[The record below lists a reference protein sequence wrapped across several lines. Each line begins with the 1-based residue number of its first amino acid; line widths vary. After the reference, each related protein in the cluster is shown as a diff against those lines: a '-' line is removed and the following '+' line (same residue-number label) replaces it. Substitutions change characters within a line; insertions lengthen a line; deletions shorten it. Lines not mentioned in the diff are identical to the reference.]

1 MYSVLFCDADMTNWE
16 TRTGVIVLSYSRYCR
31 YRGLLKRLEGVHN
44 EWLRNKLIKALGGFT
59 TTCRTTKILFCK
71 DTFDYPELEG
81 HELLCN
87 HLGNVSYPVLYYL
100 CLIYWKRK
108 LDACSLASASIHMRR
123 CDVAYNSSLFSE
135 NNFSSERN

>member
-1 MYSVLFCDADMTNWE
+1 MANWE
-16 TRTGVIVLSYSRYCR
+16 TRTGVVVLSYSRYCR

-87 HLGNVSYPVLYYL
+87 HLGNVSYSLTVSLSIILTSREMKNFLVLP
-100 CLIYWKRK
+100 
-108 LDACSLASASIHMRR
+108 
-123 CDVAYNSSLFSE
+123 E
-135 NNFSSERN
+135 NAA